1 MDKIKFWFVM
11 FIRAEKDV
19 ARYSVLLQSL
29 KCIES
34 YFCLIDYLVEFHF
47 IHSAM
52 DISID
57 CTTNLKFQFLR
68 LINFEILIHVLNF
81 I

>member
-1 MDKIKFWFVM
+1 MYW
-11 FIRAEKDV
+11 
-19 ARYSVLLQSL
+19 VLFLFDWL
-29 KCIES
+29 
-34 YFCLIDYLVEFHF
+34 FDYLVEFHF

-68 LINFEILIHVLNF
+68 LINFEINSST
-81 I
+81 